1 METEDG
7 VLYYGSQRKVVKKLS
22 ELFPNIGITIFTQA
36 LIIESI
42 SKIKKAQ

>member
-7 VLYYGSQRKVVKKLS
+7 ALYYGGQWEVVEKLS
-22 ELFPNIGITIFTQA
+22 ELFPNIGITILTKA

-42 SKIKKAQ
+42 SKI